1 MEGRLR
7 EVVAADPTSSRWFQ
21 GSSIPRATDLA
32 PLGTGIGLLAGRDK
46 YDDPDSTKPY
56 FKAWVAYKPTGK
68 HYWESYYKGPL
79 NF

>member
-7 EVVAADPTSSRWFQ
+7 EVVAADSTSSRWFE
-21 GSSIPRATDLA
+21 GSSIPSATELA

-56 FKAWVAYKPTGK
+56 FKAWVTYKPTGK
-68 HYWESYYKGPL
+68 YYWESYYKGPL